1 MDANLLPLFV
11 TLDLFSPLFFV
22 LILSLFLTSY
32 RCIQVTQDTEVPQ
45 GILFLTGMSFFF
57 LKIFYLS
64 I

>member
-57 LKIFYLS
+57 
-64 I
+64 